1 LDNVIEGAV
10 ITFVDITEIKQTQET
25 LWETEKLFK
34 SLFENTSN
42 AVTIQEIVLDAQG
55 KPVDY
60 IFLQANPAFE
70 KHTGLRV
77 ADILGKR
84 VTQIYPDTEDTD
96 LIEIYG
102 RVALTGEPVTFERF
116 YKLRQRRYDIN
127 VYQVGKG
134 RFATVFEDITDRRPR
149 ERADARA
156 EKRGGRMGGGN
167 EKKG

>member
-1 LDNVIEGAV
+1 
-10 ITFVDITEIKQTQET
+10 
-25 LWETEKLFK
+25 
-34 SLFENTSN
+34 
-42 AVTIQEIVLDAQG
+42 
-55 KPVDY
+55 
-60 IFLQANPAFE
+60 
-70 KHTGLRV
+70 LRV

-134 RFATVFEDITDRRPR
+134 RFATVFEDITDRQPQ

-156 EKRGGRMGGGN
+156 EKRRGRMGGGN